1 MGKQMKVGHCAIVEK
16 FFGVIKLM
24 HFFCFSGIEKRPYN
38 ELRVQCANRAV
49 LDEENSRPRW
59 VRPDRNMPRR
69 EIVQISADVRMTQSF
84 GPNEARASGSRDK
97 ELGGAF
103 MD

>member
-1 MGKQMKVGHCAIVEK
+1 MKDGHCAIVKK

-24 HFFCFSGIEKRPYN
+24 HFFCFSGIKKRPYK
-38 ELRVQCANRAV
+38 ELRVQYANRAI

-59 VRPDRNMPRR
+59 VRRDPNMSRR
-69 EIVQISADVRMTQSF
+69 EIVQISANVRRTQPF
-84 GPNEARASGSRDK
+84 GPNEARVSGSRDK